1 MPCCRPRGLTF
12 TTRAALLALVLCAV
26 VLTLAY
32 PAREYLAQHRQIS
45 DLTTQVANDKA
56 TLAGLKAAGTR
67 ATDPAYV
74 KEQARE
80 RLHMI
85 MPGDV
90 VYQLP
95 PPLPVKVGKQVAG
108 SVHTPELPGT
118 QHPALVQPALPQH
131 RRVRQ
136 VSLPDPPPPLAQQTR
151 DIVEEQL
158 GRPPRAIRQIA
169 HTCTCGP
176 RRRHRIRPPAARRNP
191 VPDAVLPDVSAGV
204 ARDRAP

>member
-1 MPCCRPRGLTF
+1 VTAPTRQASPKKAPTRGRPRGTGTSARNARGAARRLPERTARGYALLQARGLTF

-108 SVHTPELPGT
+108 SVHTPELPGRST
-118 QHPALVQPALPQH
+118 QPWYSQLY
-131 RRVRQ
+131 R
-136 VSLPDPPPPLAQQTR
+136 ST
-151 DIVEEQL
+151 VES
-158 GRPPRAIRQIA
+158 GK
-169 HTCTCGP
+169 
-176 RRRHRIRPPAARRNP
+176 
-191 VPDAVLPDVSAGV
+191 
-204 ARDRAP
+204 